1 MQRWILILALS
12 VLYASMSFAQQG
24 HSPYAGQEKR
34 GIKAL
39 SEREI
44 DGYKKG
50 NGMGM
55 AKAAE
60 LNHYPGPKHIL
71 EIADELTLSD
81 EQKDRIQAA
90 YDAMH
95 TEAVSIGMEIIE
107 KEELLDRLFAHSMI
121 DEKRLDEST
130 GEIGRLKGK
139 LRAVHLKAHLIA
151 KNILTEKQ
159 IEAYDSLRGYGQ
171 GSMPLVRSREDNR
184 SFLTGPRL
192 TWLL

>member
-24 HSPYAGQEKR
+24 HSPYAGQDKR
-34 GIKAL
+34 DIKAL
-39 SEREI
+39 SVREI

-71 EIADELTLSD
+71 EIADDLTLSD
-81 EQKDRIQAA
+81 EQKDHIQAA

-107 KEELLDRLFAHSMI
+107 KEELLDRLCAHSMI
-121 DEKRLDEST
+121 DEKRLDEIT

-139 LRAVHLKAHLIA
+139 LRAAHLKAHIVA

-159 IEAYDSLRGYGQ
+159 IEAYDALRGYGQ
-171 GSMPLVRSREDNR
+171 GSSDEAGREHNH
-184 SFLTGPRL
+184 GHH
-192 TWLL
+192 

>member
-39 SEREI
+39 SVRELN
-44 DGYKKG
+44 DYKKG
-50 NGMGM
+50 SGMGM

-90 YDAMH
+90 YDTMH
-95 TEAVSIGMEIIE
+95 SEAVSIGMEIIK

-121 DEKRLDEST
+121 DEPRLDDIT
-130 GEIGRLKGK
+130 GEIGQLKGK
-139 LRAVHLKAHLIA
+139 LRAVHLKAHLVA

-159 IEAYDSLRGYGQ
+159 IDAYDALRGYGQ
-171 GSMPLVRSREDNR
+171 DSSDEAGREHNH
-184 SFLTGPRL
+184 GHH
-192 TWLL
+192 